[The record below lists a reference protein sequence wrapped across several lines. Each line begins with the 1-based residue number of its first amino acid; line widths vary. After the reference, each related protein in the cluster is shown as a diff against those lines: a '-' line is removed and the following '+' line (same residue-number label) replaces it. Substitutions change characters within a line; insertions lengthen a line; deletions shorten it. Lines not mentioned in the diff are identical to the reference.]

1 MTDCG
6 AIKADIMIQR
16 SAAVVPTQ
24 ASPTQLPL
32 AMTHIP
38 SRDIEKVLHK

>member
-16 SAAVVPTQ
+16 SAAVVPMQ

-32 AMTHIP
+32 AMTQIP